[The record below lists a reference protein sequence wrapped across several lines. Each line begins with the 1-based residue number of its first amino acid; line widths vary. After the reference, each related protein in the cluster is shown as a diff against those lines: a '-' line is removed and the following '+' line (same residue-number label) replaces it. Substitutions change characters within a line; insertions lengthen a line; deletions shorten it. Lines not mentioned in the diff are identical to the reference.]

1 LRFRIVLAED
11 GDRMLFHREEFDR
24 LGEVSA

>member
-1 LRFRIVLAED
+1 LRFRAVLAED
-11 GDRMLFHREEFDR
+11 GDRMLFHLEGFDR